1 LRFGFRRE
9 PYTKLLVHQ
18 GGEVYLD
25 GEPKVD
31 VSPFDDPYMREVEH
45 FDGAIRGDHAL
56 ARDLADARANTVV
69 LEAMHESLRRQPSVP
84 IGS

>member
-1 LRFGFRRE
+1 
-9 PYTKLLVHQ
+9 
-18 GGEVYLD
+18 
-25 GEPKVD
+25 
-31 VSPFDDPYMREVEH
+31 MREVEH

-69 LEAMHESLRRQPSVP
+69 LEAMHESLRRQAAVP